1 MKNSEIS
8 KILLVDDN
16 SLHLFLLKGILK
28 DVETLIYTATSGE
41 EALKLISEN
50 NFALAVLDI
59 QMPKMNGF
67 ELAGCIRD
75 LHDRDLL
82 PVIFLTATFLDEI
95 HVFKGYDYGAID
107 YLTKPVNKSIF
118 ISKVKILL
126 ELDQHK
132 RNLVESKES
141 LLKSKLDLEQ
151 KHEQIKLQNIALQK
165 AQEETDESRR
175 KYIKLYELAPT
186 GFFTINKE
194 STINEINIK
203 GAELLG
209 IDNFNLINCRIKDF
223 ILSDNLSE
231 FEDFLKTIFEKRSQ
245 ISCELKLKP
254 IRGRTVYVH
263 LEGAIIDEKPT
274 CLLSMI
280 DITEREEA
288 QIALKASEEL
298 YHSLLQTSPDGII
311 LFDLDG
317 HITEAS
323 DIAIKLLQVADR
335 KAVEGL
341 HFMNFIPKQ
350 SLRSLIKIID
360 KTVNEGMVHNF
371 EIQLIK
377 ADKTEFESE
386 ISTSLVKRSNGEI
399 NAFMSVI
406 RDISER
412 KFLEK
417 QLRHSERMTGIGEL
431 ATGMAH
437 EINQPLNTIS
447 LNMDNILFYI
457 NNQTIKKSYLETK
470 INKVFDNISR
480 IKKIIDH
487 VRTFSRDQDDFFQ
500 DYFDVNTSIQN
511 AISMISQTF
520 LHKGID
526 LSFHPNSNLPSLKGN
541 TYRFEQV
548 ILNLLINAKDAI
560 EEKKKE
566 AHIKFKKQI
575 EISAVLVQRQIIIEI
590 KDNGI
595 GIVSENIDK
604 VLHPFFTTKAS
615 GQGTG
620 LGLSISYGI
629 IKELGGEIEIISK
642 PKAGTTIIIKIQIP
656 DSVKN

>member
-1 MKNSEIS
+1 MENSEIS

-16 SLHLFLLKGILK
+16 SLHLFLLKGILQ
-28 DVETLIYTATSGE
+28 DVETLIFTASSGE

-67 ELAGCIRD
+67 ELADRIRD

-82 PVIFLTATFLDEI
+82 PVIFLTAAFSDEI

-107 YLTKPVNKSIF
+107 FLTKPVNKTIF
-118 ISKVKILL
+118 ISKVKIFL

-132 RNLVESKES
+132 RNLIESRES
-141 LLKSKLDLEQ
+141 LLKSKFDLEQ
-151 KHEQIKLQNIALQK
+151 KHEQIKLQNEALQK

-175 KYIKLYELAPT
+175 KYIKLYEIAPV
-186 GFFTINKE
+186 GFFTINKRGR
-194 STINEINIK
+194 INELNIN
-203 GAELLG
+203 GARILG
-209 IDNFNLINCRIKDF
+209 VENFSSISFDF
-223 ILSDNLSE
+223 KEFITSESILE
-231 FEDFLKTIFEKRSQ
+231 FEDFLKKLFEKNTQ

-254 IRGRTVYVH
+254 ICGRTVFVY
-263 LEGAIIDEKPT
+263 LKGAIIDEKPT
-274 CLLSMI
+274 CLLSMV
-280 DITEREEA
+280 DITERKEA

-323 DIAIKLLQVADR
+323 DIAIKLLGVPDR

-341 HFMNFIPKQ
+341 HFMNFIPKH

-360 KTVNEGMVHNF
+360 KTVQNGMVHNF

-386 ISTSLVKRSNGEI
+386 ISTSLVKRSNGEV

-412 KFLEK
+412 KLLEK

-457 NNQTIKKSYLETK
+457 DNNTIKTSYLKTK

-500 DYFDVNTSIQN
+500 DHFDVNASIQN

-526 LSFHPNSNLPSLKGN
+526 LFFHPNYNLPSLKGN

-566 AHIKFKKQI
+566 ASVKFKKKI
-575 EISAVLVQRQIIIEI
+575 EISAVLKERQIIIEI

-595 GIVSENIDK
+595 GIVPENLDK
-604 VLHPFFTTKAS
+604 VLNPFFTTKAS
-615 GQGTG
+615 GLGTG

-642 PKAGTTIIIKIQIP
+642 PKIGTTIIIKINIP
-656 DSVKN
+656 D